1 MKIKKIHDMKNN
13 KENLNRRKFLK
24 KSAFASA
31 GAALI
36 GPSLFSAPAILKYYK
51 KPNSIING
59 VQIGVITY
67 SFRSMEDQSAE
78 ATLKY
83 ILDTGINA
91 IELIGD
97 PAETFAGR
105 PENPVDMS
113 KMWPLR
119 GKKRDGKISEDEEK
133 ELEEMSAQLEA
144 YKKEVSVWRGTADM
158 DKFEQFRKMYN
169 EAGVSIYA
177 FKPRNTFGM
186 DNSDADIEW
195 GMKVGKMLGA
205 SHVTVEHPSDDA
217 HTMRLG
223 ALAKKNGIYVGYHGH
238 EQQNPTLWDTALEQ
252 SEYNALN
259 LDLGHYVAAGN
270 SKPLEIIIA
279 KHNRIKSMH
288 LKDRQTPENE
298 KGNLSWGQGDT
309 PIAQALQLMR
319 NNKYNYPATVELEY
333 KVPEGSNAVVEVKK
347 CLAFCEQA
355 LK

>member
-1 MKIKKIHDMKNN
+1 MRNSIG
-13 KENLNRRKFLK
+13 NLDRRKFIK
-24 KSAFASA
+24 KSTYASV
-31 GAALI
+31 GAAMI
-36 GPSLFSAPAILKYYK
+36 GPSLFGAPSIIKNYR

-67 SFRSMEDQSAE
+67 SFRSMKDQSAE

-83 ILDTGINA
+83 VLDSGINA

-105 PENPVDMS
+105 PENPLDMS
-113 KMWPLR
+113 KMWGLMR
-119 GKKRDGKISEDEEK
+119 KRRDAKLTTEEEK
-133 ELEEMSAQLEA
+133 ELADLTAQQES
-144 YKKEVSVWRGTADM
+144 YKKQVSTWRGTADM
-158 DKFEQFRKMYN
+158 DKFAQFRKMYN
-169 EAGVSIYA
+169 DAGVTIYA
-177 FKPRNTFGM
+177 FKPRNTFGI

-195 GMKVGKMLGA
+195 GMKVGKILGA
-205 SHVTVEHPSDDA
+205 NNVTVEHPSDDA

-238 EQQNPTLWDTALEQ
+238 EQQTPILWDTALAQ

-259 LDLGHYVAAGN
+259 LDLGHYTAAGN

-279 KHNRIKSMH
+279 KHDRIKSMH
-288 LKDRQTPENE
+288 LKDRQTPAND

-309 PIAQALQLMR
+309 PIAQALQLIQSK
-319 NNKYNYPATVELEY
+319 KYNYPATIELEY
-333 KVPEGSNAVVEVKK
+333 KIPEGSNAVEEVKK
-347 CLAFCEQA
+347 CLEFCEQA

>member
-1 MKIKKIHDMKNN
+1 MKTAKNS
-13 KENLNRRKFLK
+13 LSRRKFIG
-24 KSAFASA
+24 KSTIAAV
-31 GAALI
+31 GATLI
-36 GPSLFSAPAILKYYK
+36 SPSLFSAPAILKHNK

-78 ATLKY
+78 AILKY
-83 ILDTGINA
+83 VLNSGINA

-97 PAETFAGR
+97 PAETFVGR
-105 PENPVDMS
+105 PNNPIDMA

-119 GKKRDGKISEDEEK
+119 EKRRDGKITEEEEK
-133 ELEEMSAQLEA
+133 ELVEMTAQLES
-144 YKKEVSVWRGTADM
+144 YKKQVSKWRATSDM
-158 DKFEQFRKMYN
+158 SKFEQFRKMYN
-169 EAGVSIYA
+169 DAGVNIYA

-195 GMKVGKMLGA
+195 GMKVGKILGA
-205 SHVTVEHPSDDA
+205 NHVTVEHPSDDS

-223 ALAKKNGIYVGYHGH
+223 ALGKKNGMYIGYHGH
-238 EQQNPTLWDTALEQ
+238 EQQTPILWDTALAQ

-259 LDLGHYVAAGN
+259 LDLGHYTAAGN

-279 KHNRIKSMH
+279 KHDRIKSMH
-288 LKDRQTPENE
+288 LKDRQTPEND

-309 PIAQALQLMR
+309 PIAQALQLMQR
-319 NNKYNYPATVELEY
+319 KKYNYPATVELEY
-333 KVPEGSNAVVEVKK
+333 KIPEGSNAVEEVKK
-347 CLAFCEQA
+347 CLNFCEQA

>member
-1 MKIKKIHDMKNN
+1 MKTNN
-13 KENLNRRKFLK
+13 KQFDRRKFIK
-24 KSAFASA
+24 KSSMVAT
-31 GAALI
+31 GAVLI
-36 GPSLFSAPAILKYYK
+36 APSLFGAPAILKHYK

-83 ILDTGINA
+83 VLDSGMNA

-105 PENPVDMS
+105 PENPLNMS
-113 KMWPLR
+113 KMWGLR
-119 GKKRDGKISEDEEK
+119 KKKRDGKITEDERK
-133 ELEEMSAQLEA
+133 ELTELTVQQDA
-144 YKKEVSVWRGTADM
+144 YKKQVSKWRTTSDM
-158 DKFEQFRKMYN
+158 SKFEQFRKMYN
-169 EAGVSIYA
+169 DAGVHIYA
-177 FKPRNTFGM
+177 FKPRNTFGI

-195 GMKVGKMLGA
+195 GMQVGKTLGA
-205 SHVTVEHPSDDA
+205 SHVTVEHPSDDS

-223 ALAKKNGIYVGYHGH
+223 ALGKKNGMYVGYHGH
-238 EQQNPTLWDTALEQ
+238 EQQTPILWDTALVQ

-259 LDLGHYVAAGN
+259 LDLGHYTAAGN

-279 KHNRIKSMH
+279 KHDRIKSMH
-288 LKDRQTPENE
+288 LKDRQTPEND

-309 PIAQALQLMR
+309 PIAQALQLMQR
-319 NNKYNYPATVELEY
+319 KKYNYPATVELEY
-333 KVPEGSNAVVEVKK
+333 KIPEGSNAVEEVKK
-347 CLAFCEQA
+347 CLNFCEQA

>member
-1 MKIKKIHDMKNN
+1 MKKTNQIFS
-13 KENLNRRKFLK
+13 RRKFIK
-24 KSAFASA
+24 KSSLAAA
-31 GAALI
+31 GTVLMS
-36 GPSLFSAPAILKYYK
+36 PSLYSAPAILKHYK
-51 KPNSIING
+51 KPNSFING

-67 SFRSMEDQSAE
+67 SFRSMKDQSAE

-83 ILDTGINA
+83 VLDSGINA

-97 PAETFAGR
+97 PAEVFAGR
-105 PENPVDMS
+105 PDNPINMS

-119 GKKRDGKISEDEEK
+119 GKKRDGKITADEEK
-133 ELEEMSAQLEA
+133 ELLEMTAQLEA
-144 YKKEVSVWRGTADM
+144 YKKQVSTWRATADM
-158 DKFEQFRKMYN
+158 DKFAQFRKMYN
-169 EAGVSIYA
+169 DAGVSIYA
-177 FKPRNTFGM
+177 FKPRNTFGK

-195 GMKVGKMLGA
+195 GMKVGKVLGA

-223 ALAKKNGIYVGYHGH
+223 KLAKKNGIFVGYHGH
-238 EQQNPTLWDTALEQ
+238 EQQTPSLWDTALEQ

-279 KHNRIKSMH
+279 KHDRIKSMH
-288 LKDRQTPENE
+288 LKDRQTPEHE

-333 KVPEGSNAVVEVKK
+333 KVPEGSNAVEEVKK

>member
-1 MKIKKIHDMKNN
+1 MKKANRT
-13 KENLNRRKFLK
+13 LSRRKFIG
-24 KSAFASA
+24 KSTLAAA
-31 GAALI
+31 GATLI
-36 GPSLFSAPAILKYYK
+36 SPSLFGAPAILKHYK

-78 ATLKY
+78 AILKY
-83 ILDTGINA
+83 VLDSGMNA

-105 PENPVDMS
+105 PVNPIDMS
-113 KMWPLR
+113 KMWGLMV
-119 GKKRDGKISEDEEK
+119 KRRDAELTEDEVK
-133 ELEEMSAQLEA
+133 ELADMTAIQDS
-144 YKKEVSVWRGTADM
+144 YKKEVSKWRITSDM
-158 DKFEQFRKMYN
+158 SKFEQFRKMYN
-169 EAGVSIYA
+169 DAGVNIYA

-195 GMKVGKMLGA
+195 GMKVGKILGA
-205 SHVTVEHPSDDA
+205 NHVTVEHPSDDS

-223 ALAKKNGIYVGYHGH
+223 ALGKKNGMYIGYHGH
-238 EQQNPTLWDTALEQ
+238 EQQTPILWDTALAQ

-259 LDLGHYVAAGN
+259 LDLGHYTAAGN

-279 KHNRIKSMH
+279 KHDRIKSMH
-288 LKDRQTPENE
+288 LKDRQTPEND

-309 PIAQALQLMR
+309 PIAQALQLMQR
-319 NNKYNYPATVELEY
+319 KKYNYPATVELEY
-333 KVPEGSNAVVEVKK
+333 KIPEGSNAVEEVKK
-347 CLAFCEQA
+347 CLNFCEQA

>member
-1 MKIKKIHDMKNN
+1 MKKTNQIFS
-13 KENLNRRKFLK
+13 RRKFIE
-24 KSAFASA
+24 KSSLAAA
-31 GAALI
+31 GTVLMS
-36 GPSLFSAPAILKYYK
+36 PSLYSTPAILKHYK
-51 KPNSIING
+51 KPNSFING

-67 SFRSMEDQSAE
+67 SFRSMKDQSAE

-83 ILDTGINA
+83 VLDSGINA

-97 PAETFAGR
+97 PAEVFAGR
-105 PENPVDMS
+105 PDNPINMS

-119 GKKRDGKISEDEEK
+119 GKKRDGKITADEEK
-133 ELEEMSAQLEA
+133 ELLEMTAQLEA
-144 YKKEVSVWRGTADM
+144 YKKQVSTWRATADM
-158 DKFEQFRKMYN
+158 DKFAQFRKMYN
-169 EAGVSIYA
+169 DAGVSIYA
-177 FKPRNTFGM
+177 FKPRNTFGK

-195 GMKVGKMLGA
+195 GMKVGKVLGA

-223 ALAKKNGIYVGYHGH
+223 KLAKKNGIFVAYHGH
-238 EQQNPTLWDTALEQ
+238 EQQTPSLWDTALEQ

-279 KHNRIKSMH
+279 KHDRIKSMH
-288 LKDRQTPENE
+288 LKDRQTPEHE

-319 NNKYNYPATVELEY
+319 NNKYNYPATIELEY
-333 KVPEGSNAVVEVKK
+333 KVPESSNAVEEVKK